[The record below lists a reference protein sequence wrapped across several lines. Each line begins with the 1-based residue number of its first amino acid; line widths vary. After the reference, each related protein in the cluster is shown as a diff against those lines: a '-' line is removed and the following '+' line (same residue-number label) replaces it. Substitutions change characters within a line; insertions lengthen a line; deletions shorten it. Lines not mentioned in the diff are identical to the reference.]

1 MLELQFRKLRAVD
14 IRGLDLA
21 ERFTAFA
28 ATRDEDGMPEVL
40 AGWPSVAAFDGR
52 QLVAVGGLIPTWPGR
67 VQIWMAAAA
76 GVRPRHYY
84 QTMGAARFLV
94 DLAHSRGNARVEA
107 YVRDD
112 MAVAHNWIER
122 MGFEFEGLM
131 RSFGQA
137 GEDFR
142 MYAHIEKGN

>member
-1 MLELQFRKLRAVD
+1 MPDD
-14 IRGLDLA
+14 IRGMALA
-21 ERFTAFA
+21 DRFTAFA
-28 ATRDEDGMPEVL
+28 ATRDEDGMPEIL
-40 AGWPSVAAFDGR
+40 AGWPGVAAFDGD
-52 QLVAVGGLIPTWPGR
+52 QVKVVAVGGLIPCWPGR

-84 QTMGAARFLV
+84 QTMAAARFLV

-112 MAVAHNWIER
+112 MIFAHRWIER

-131 RSFGQA
+131 RSFGQT
-137 GEDFR
+137 GENFR
-142 MYAHIEKGN
+142 MYAHIKEGL